1 MFICSSLNQRFSKVI
16 ITCVYESLY
25 ASIMNKILR
34 AGFSNANQYSQLVNG
49 PPPLI
54 FEHRCLTWA
63 RIKDKSATNVS
74 AREVG
79 SRKKNNTG
87 LPRKFQTIHTHFS
100 FSLNECD
107 DKDFCLRIFAKPENK
122 ITETK
127 KGEKITPI
135 VLLFLSCF
143 FAVEQLAQSE
153 IIFKTVKRSKRK
165 TCLLADRHSSIL
177 DFRFRRSRR
186 NCSPCTNFKQK
197 SFSK

>member
-1 MFICSSLNQRFSKVI
+1 M
-16 ITCVYESLY
+16 
-25 ASIMNKILR
+25 
-34 AGFSNANQYSQLVNG
+34 NG

-54 FEHRCLTWA
+54 FEHCRLAWA

-74 AREVG
+74 ARVVG

-135 VLLFLSCF
+135 VLPFLSCF
-143 FAVEQLAQSE
+143 LQWNNW
-153 IIFKTVKRSKRK
+153 RK
-165 TCLLADRHSSIL
+165 A
-177 DFRFRRSRR
+177 
-186 NCSPCTNFKQK
+186 K
-197 SFSK
+197 SFLKP